1 MLLINMF
8 TFRERMNLLNM
19 THTHEQHKENQTD
32 HEEQQSRVEAA
43 LL

>member
-1 MLLINMF
+1 MF

-19 THTHEQHKENQTD
+19 AHTHEQHKEYQTD
-32 HEEQQSRVEAA
+32 YEEQHPGVEAA